1 MNVESRNAATDPSI
15 ARFREDSRRVK
26 ILEKISSL
34 EPTNDDDGVEK
45 LELWL
50 LAPTLF
56 FLFERGGGRGEG
68 EIRRGRNVR
77 CNQSYPQFPQSNK
90 RDVYSFLD
98 RSSNDLT

>member
-56 FLFERGGGRGEG
+56 FLFERGGEEEEKSVEDETYVAINRIHNFHNRINETY
-68 EIRRGRNVR
+68 IPSSTDRR
-77 CNQSYPQFPQSNK
+77 
-90 RDVYSFLD
+90 
-98 RSSNDLT
+98 TT

>member
-45 LELWL
+45 LEFWL

-56 FLFERGGGRGEG
+56 FLFERGEGGGKEKSVEDETYVAINRIHNFHNRINETY
-68 EIRRGRNVR
+68 IPSSTDRR
-77 CNQSYPQFPQSNK
+77 
-90 RDVYSFLD
+90 
-98 RSSNDLT
+98 TT

>member
-56 FLFERGGGRGEG
+56 FFLRGGGEEEEKSVEDETYVAINRIHNFHNRINETY
-68 EIRRGRNVR
+68 IPSSTDRR
-77 CNQSYPQFPQSNK
+77 
-90 RDVYSFLD
+90 
-98 RSSNDLT
+98 TT